1 MAHDDQTTHERS
13 IRARQTIRILVWV
26 LVVAAVV
33 VIAAVNTQDVDLDWV
48 FGDTT
53 LPLWVVIG
61 GATLAGVVIGYI
73 ARWRRD

>member
-1 MAHDDQTTHERS
+1 MADDETRHERS
-13 IRARQTIRILVWV
+13 IRARQTIRIVVWV
-26 LVVAAVV
+26 LVLAAVV

-53 LPLWVVIG
+53 MPLWVVI
-61 GATLAGVVIGYI
+61 ALSALAGAVVGYV